1 MTIAPPAET
10 ATAAAA
16 VDESA
21 TPTAPASLP
30 PTPRSGLDAAVAA
43 VAAQRAAWA
52 AAAIGDRIRLLD
64 RLTRD
69 FLAVAPRWA
78 AAAAKAEGLEPDS
91 PGAGEEWLTG
101 PYLVIRNLRLLREAL
116 EDVDETG
123 APEIPGAV
131 TTRPDGRVVAEV
143 FPASLYD
150 RLFFPGVG
158 AEVWMEPGVT
168 VEGLAET
175 QAVAYRK
182 GSPGAVALVLGAGNV
197 SSIGPMDVLYK
208 LFVEHQVVVLK
219 AHPVNAYLGPLLEEG
234 FAALIERDLLRVVYG
249 GAEEGAYLCDHP
261 DVDTIHVT
269 GSDRTYEAIVFGTGE
284 DGRRRKAE
292 GRPRIAKPV
301 TAELGNVSPVIVV
314 PGPWSAGDLAY
325 QAENLAAMLVNN
337 AGFNCNAARVI
348 VQHAGWDRRE
358 ALLDAIRT
366 VLARVPPRKAYYP
379 GAAERFDE
387 LTAAHPETERF
398 GRRGDG
404 RLPWALIPG
413 LDPRSESE
421 PLYRFEAFNSL
432 FAETALEAASP
443 AEFVD
448 RAVEFANDRLWGTLS
463 ATLIV
468 DSAALRDA
476 ATRDAVERAIAGLRY
491 GTVTLNH
498 WAGVGYG
505 LVVTPWGAYP
515 GHPPHDIQSGTGVVH
530 NSLMFSRP
538 EKTVVR
544 SPFRAFPKPPWFPS
558 HRADRT
564 LAEALTRFEAS
575 PSPFRLP
582 GVFWPALRG

>member
-1 MTIAPPAET
+1 MTIVETAETPPAGLPSDDF
-10 ATAAAA
+10 A
-16 VDESA
+16 
-21 TPTAPASLP
+21 APASP
-30 PTPRSGLDAAVAA
+30 PATPRPALDAAVAA
-43 VAAQRAAWA
+43 VAAQRGAWVGA
-52 AAAIGDRIRLLD
+52 EIAGRIRLLD
-64 RLTRD
+64 RLRRD

-78 AAAAKAEGLEPDS
+78 AAAMAAEGLEPHAA
-91 PGAGEEWLTG
+91 GGGEEWLTG
-101 PYLVIRNLRLLREAL
+101 PYLVLRNLRLLREAL
-116 EDVDETG
+116 DDIAEAG

-131 TTRPDGRVVAEV
+131 TTRADGRVVAEV
-143 FPASLYD
+143 FPASLWD

-158 AEVWMEPGVT
+158 AEVWMQPGVT
-168 VEGLAET
+168 AERLAET
-175 QAVAYRK
+175 QALAYRHP
-182 GSPGAVALVLGAGNV
+182 SPGGVAVVLGAGNV

-234 FAALIERDLLRVVYG
+234 FAALVERDLLRVVYG
-249 GAEEGAYLCDHP
+249 GAAEGAYLCDHA

-269 GSDRTYEAIVFGTGE
+269 GSDRTYEAIVFGPGE
-284 DGRRRKAE
+284 EGRRRKAE
-292 GRPRIAKPV
+292 GRPRSAKPV

-314 PGPWSAGDLAY
+314 PGAWSPGDLAY
-325 QAENLAAMLVNN
+325 QAENLAAMLTNN

-348 VQHAGWDRRE
+348 VQHAGWGRRA
-358 ALLDAIRT
+358 ALLDAIRE

-387 LTAAHPETERF
+387 LTGTHPEAECF
-398 GRRGDG
+398 GARGDG

-413 LDPRSESE
+413 LDPDDAAE

-432 FAETALEAASP
+432 FAETALAAASP
-443 AEFVD
+443 AEFVA
-448 RAVEFANDRLWGTLS
+448 RAVAFANDRLWGTLN

-468 DSAALRDA
+468 DAAALRDA
-476 ATRDAVERAIAGLRY
+476 ATRDAVERAIAELRY
-491 GTVTLNH
+491 GTVTINH

-515 GHPPHDIQSGTGVVH
+515 GHDPRDIQSGVGVVH

-538 EKTVVR
+538 EKTVIR

-558 HRADRT
+558 HRDDRA
-564 LAEALTRFEAS
+564 LAETLTRFEAS
-575 PSPFRLP
+575 PSPLRLP
-582 GVFWPALRG
+582 GVFWHALRG